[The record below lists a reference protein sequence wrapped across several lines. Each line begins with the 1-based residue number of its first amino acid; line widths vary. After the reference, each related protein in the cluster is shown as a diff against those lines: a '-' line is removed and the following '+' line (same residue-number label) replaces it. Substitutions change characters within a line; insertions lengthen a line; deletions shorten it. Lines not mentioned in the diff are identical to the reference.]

1 VTSDRGGPRT
11 LLLFAMKREAA
22 PLVARLQPA
31 WLEQYRTFA
40 FLKSLPD
47 PADFIEPTAEDVIFD
62 FTGVGRSAARG
73 TCERLLASFPSLQF
87 VIAAGYCGALR
98 SEHPVG
104 TVAVPTEVIDEQGR
118 TWPCV
123 EWRPPWEGEAPA
135 KPRCGED
142 EPRPSSVQLGS
153 AGASP
158 SQRGKASR
166 LLTASRVIGD
176 PGEKRKL
183 GDRLQ
188 ADFVD
193 MESAAI
199 AELCAERSIPF
210 AAVRAV
216 TDSCDTA
223 LSPELVRLLSGGNV
237 SVWRAL
243 KSLVWKPALFR
254 EFLRLRRDTN
264 LASRKLAEALAPML
278 G

>member
-1 VTSDRGGPRT
+1 MRGM
-11 LLLFAMKREAA
+11 A
-22 PLVARLQPA
+22 
-31 WLEQYRTFA
+31 
-40 FLKSLPD
+40 
-47 PADFIEPTAEDVIFD
+47 
-62 FTGVGRSAARG
+62 
-73 TCERLLASFPSLQF
+73 
-87 VIAAGYCGALR
+87 
-98 SEHPVG
+98 
-104 TVAVPTEVIDEQGR
+104 
-118 TWPCV
+118 
-123 EWRPPWEGEAPA
+123 
-135 KPRCGED
+135 
-142 EPRPSSVQLGS
+142 
-153 AGASP
+153 P